1 MRNKL
6 FKFKEN
12 FESKN
17 VLEPGKPLY
26 EEIKGRWNSD
36 FFSNDQPLVVELG
49 CGRGEYSVGLARH
62 FSDLNFIGVDIKG
75 ARIWKGS
82 RQAEQE
88 GLTNVGFLRTQIQ
101 LIEKFFLPGEI
112 ASVWI
117 TFPDPR
123 PKERDE
129 KRRLTSSRYLN
140 MYKTLLKPDGWVFF
154 KTDNTPLFEY
164 TLALIKSEYQVKDL
178 QFTFDL
184 YKSDLWE
191 EHFGIKTR
199 YEQLFTEKG
208 ESIKYMK
215 FRFVSANGDT

>member
-1 MRNKL
+1 VRNKL
-6 FKFKEN
+6 FKFREN

-36 FFSNDQPLVVELG
+36 FFGNDHPLVVELG

-62 FSDLNFIGVDIKG
+62 FSNLNFIGVDIKG

-82 RQAEQE
+82 KQAEQE
-88 GLTNVGFLRTQIQ
+88 GLINVGFLRTQIQ
-101 LIEKFFLPGEI
+101 LIDKFFMPGEI
-112 ASVWI
+112 AAVWI

-129 KRRLTSSRYLN
+129 KRRLTSGRFLT
-140 MYKTLLKPDGWVFF
+140 MYKTLLKHDGWVYF

-164 TLALIKSEYQVKDL
+164 TLALIKSEYQIKDL
-178 QFTFDL
+178 QFTLDL

-199 YEQLFTEKG
+199 YEQMFTDRG

-215 FRFVSANGDT
+215 FRFV